1 MNVDLEIS
9 TIIET
14 LNKNELSISQ
24 LDIEIAKASNNYTET
39 NPLYIDF
46 LNQRQILVDQRQDIE
61 KRIKALPVAQQ
72 EYIDLFRNLELT
84 QEVFTQLKNKRLEY
98 SIKEASTLGNIRVI
112 DPAYFSEI
120 TEPRLIGVLFIF
132 FAFFVLSII
141 FL

>member
-46 LNQRQILVDQRQDIE
+46 LNQKDKFLLTKDRIL
-61 KRIKALPVAQQ
+61 KR
-72 EYIDLFRNLELT
+72 E
-84 QEVFTQLKNKRLEY
+84 
-98 SIKEASTLGNIRVI
+98 
-112 DPAYFSEI
+112 
-120 TEPRLIGVLFIF
+120 
-132 FAFFVLSII
+132 
-141 FL
+141 